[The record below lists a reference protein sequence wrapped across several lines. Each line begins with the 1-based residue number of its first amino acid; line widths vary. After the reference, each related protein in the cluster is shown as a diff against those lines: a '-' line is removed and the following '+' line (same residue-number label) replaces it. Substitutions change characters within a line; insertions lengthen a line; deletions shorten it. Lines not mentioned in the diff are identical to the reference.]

1 MLILY
6 QMIMSDEL
14 TYEQAYQQLEA
25 IVNEVESGETS
36 VDVLTQRLK
45 QAKQLLEF
53 CYNKLQK
60 VEEEIKDIEQTG
72 EKLPTCNKTAEGMN
86 N

>member
-53 CYNKLQK
+53 CCNKLQK

-72 EKLPTCNKTAEGMN
+72 EKLPTCNKTTGE
-86 N
+86 